1 MPLGQLKGIAVAA
14 LGQTIPPGDIKVL
27 LADDHSIVLEGL
39 CRIVE
44 DNEDM
49 YVLATASDGEEAV
62 SKCRGVRPDV
72 AVIDIS
78 MPGYDGL
85 EVMRLIHEH
94 SPDLPVIILTMHEED
109 QYIMR
114 AVRSGAKGYISKRSV
129 SEQLVE
135 AIRRVASGKH
145 YFPEEVMEALSMRIT
160 QGEHTDSPLD
170 RLSMR
175 ELQVLRLLAL
185 GRTNQEIAEQYH
197 LSVKTVD
204 TYRLRLLKK
213 LNLRNNAELSRFAF
227 QHNLVA
233 I

>member
-1 MPLGQLKGIAVAA
+1 MSRQDRPDTGAGS
-14 LGQTIPPGDIKVL
+14 GIKVV

-49 YVLATASDGEEAV
+49 YVLATASNGEEAV
-62 SKCRGVRPDV
+62 RVCRQTPPDV

-85 EVMRLIHEH
+85 EVMRLVHEQH
-94 SPDLPVIILTMHEED
+94 PALPVIVLTMHEED
-109 QYIMR
+109 QYILR

-135 AIRRVASGKH
+135 AIRRVHSGRH
-145 YFPEEVMEALSMRIT
+145 YFPEEVMEALSLSFS
-160 QGEHTDSPLD
+160 QGVEGDSPLD

-175 ELQVLRLLAL
+175 ELQVLRLLAM

-227 QHNLVA
+227 QHNLVE